1 MPRFD
6 TVIRSRQVATPAG
19 VEPASVGISAG
30 SIVSVGDY
38 RAPGTAQHDVDLGD
52 TALLPG
58 GVDVDAAVQAPG
70 QDLREGYAATATAAV
85 RAGVTT
91 LVVSSP
97 ARPALTG
104 EAGLHAHLAAAA
116 ESRARVAFLGAV
128 TAASTPADLAE
139 LRAAGAVGFH
149 CSLSDGAGPDSSRLD
164 DARLRKAMME
174 LAALEAPLVVHA
186 EDACELSEP
195 QGSGLSA
202 LLEARPA
209 RAERRGVERLVAA
222 ARMAGT
228 RVLVSPFTAAECA
241 AVLAAARAMGADIS
255 AQTCPHY
262 LCLPA
267 EQVPDDSPAHTCRPP
282 LRSGPNRNAL
292 WSALLAPCDPVIT
305 QVGSG
310 HRPGTGVSAI
320 SWTLSALWTAARRRG
335 CDLADLARWTA
346 RAPSELLGMDRRGR
360 IAPGCDA
367 DLVAFDPAAEQAVP
381 ATDPGPY
388 AGRTLAG
395 RVTGTW
401 IEGSGAYGC
410 ALPSAAR
417 NRSAV
422 DGGDPLH
429 AAPDPAAV
437 PPR

>member
-1 MPRFD
+1 MPQFD
-6 TVIRSRQVATPAG
+6 TVVRSRQVAAPAG
-19 VEPASVGISAG
+19 VAPASVCISAG
-30 SIVSVGDY
+30 SVVSVGDY
-38 RAPGTAQHDVDLGD
+38 RACVTAQQDVDLGD

-58 GVDVDAAVQAPG
+58 GVDIDAAVQEPA
-70 QDLREGYAATATAAV
+70 QDLSEGYAATAAAAA

-91 LVVSSP
+91 LVVSGPSVP
-97 ARPALTG
+97 PLTD
-104 EAGLHAHLAAAA
+104 EAGLHTHATAAADT
-116 ESRARVAFLGAV
+116 RVRVAFLGAV
-128 TAASTPADLAE
+128 TGTTTCADLAE

-149 CSLSDGAGPDSSRLD
+149 CSLSDGAGPASRPVD
-164 DARLRKAMME
+164 DARLRKAMLE
-174 LAALEAPLVVHA
+174 LTALDAPLVAHS
-186 EDACELSEP
+186 EDAAELSEP
-195 QGSGLSA
+195 QRPGLSA
-202 LLEARPA
+202 MLEARPA

-228 RVLVSPFTAAECA
+228 RVLVSPFSAAECA
-241 AVLAAARAMGADIS
+241 AVLAAARAMGAPVS

-282 LRSGPNRNAL
+282 LRNGHNRSAL
-292 WSALLAPCDPVIT
+292 WSALLDPHDPVVT

-310 HRPGTGVSAI
+310 HRPGTGARTV
-320 SWTLSALWTAARRRG
+320 SWTLPALWTAARRRG
-335 CDLADLARWTA
+335 CDLADLARWTSE
-346 RAPSELLGMDRRGR
+346 APSRFLGLDRRGR

-381 ATDPGPY
+381 AADSGPY

-401 IEGSGAYGC
+401 VGGRGASGC
-410 ALPSAAR
+410 ALPAAPR

-429 AAPDPAAV
+429 TAPDPTAV